1 MFNGKM
7 KAVTFSYDDGITQ
20 DRKLVSILDRYGLK
34 ATFNINS
41 GVLGTS
47 SALYWNDYTI
57 SHVKPRACEVEKI
70 YKGHEIAVHTLTHPS
85 LKTLPDEEVIR
96 QVEEDRVRLSELAGY
111 DVVGM
116 AYPGGTGCMDDRVVR
131 LIRENTG
138 VRYART
144 TTDTGNFDT
153 QTDLLRFDPTVYHLC
168 GWGKLYSLAEEF
180 LAMKPETPKLF
191 YIWGH
196 AYEFDFR
203 DDWNR
208 FEDFCRFISG
218 KDDIFYGTNKEVLLD
233 TDN

>member
-47 SALYWNDYTI
+47 SALYWNDYTV

-131 LIRENTG
+131 LIKENTG

-218 KDDIFYGTNKEVLLD
+218 RDDIFYGTNKEVLLD

>member
-47 SALYWNDYTI
+47 GALYWNDYTI

-116 AYPGGTGCMDDRVVR
+116 AYPGGTGCMDERVVR

-144 TTDTGNFDT
+144 TTSTENFDT